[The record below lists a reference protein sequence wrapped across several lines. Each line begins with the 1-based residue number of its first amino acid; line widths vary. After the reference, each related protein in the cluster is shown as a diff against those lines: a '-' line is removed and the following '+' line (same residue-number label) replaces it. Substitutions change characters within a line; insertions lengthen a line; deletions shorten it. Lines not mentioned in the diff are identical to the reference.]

1 MKYTN
6 SLAALALMLSLS
18 AQAQTADPAVR
29 YIGSD
34 GNWFNPANWSSGR
47 VPTAGSDV
55 VIDGKAKVVI
65 DPALGSS
72 LVEIRDL
79 TVGGDAQLTG
89 LAGVI
94 LSTRNELLQD
104 NGAIVLRSG
113 GGIGEALVVAP
124 FSDPDGCSSC
134 VLVQNPTSQT
144 KRTIVLKSS
153 VTVDMGL
160 GGTTAATLTKTGAG
174 TLELNAG
181 SGYYSTTTADVLVL
195 DGQLRLSL
203 YYGFQP
209 RAGQRFQIFTAN
221 QTRTGQFLGL
231 PEGGLVGCTDDN
243 VGFHISYVGGD
254 GNDVVLSTADTNPQ
268 TCLLLPAVQKV
279 REAAARTSSAAQNIG
294 SAEKDPVAILIGLL
308 VPAVQRVREAAR

>member
-1 MKYTN
+1 MKFAKTL
-6 SLAALALMLSLS
+6 SALALVLSLS
-18 AQAQTADPAVR
+18 AQAQTADPTAH

-55 VIDGKAKVVI
+55 VIDGKAEVVI

-72 LVEIRDL
+72 LVQIRDL
-79 TVGGDAQLTG
+79 SVGGDASLTG
-89 LAGVI
+89 LPGVI
-94 LSTRNELLQD
+94 LDSRTELLQD
-104 NGAIVLRSG
+104 NGAIVMRSG
-113 GGIGEALVVAP
+113 ASTGENLVVAP

-134 VLVQNPTSQT
+134 SYVLNPLSQS
-144 KRTIVLKSS
+144 KRIIVLKSS
-153 VTVDMGL
+153 VTVDAGL
-160 GGTTAATLTKTGAG
+160 GGTTPASLTKTGTG
-174 TLELNAG
+174 TLILNAG
-181 SGYYSTTTADVLVL
+181 AGYHSSSTADLLVL

-294 SAEKDPVAILIGLL
+294 SAVKDPVAILIGLL
-308 VPAVQRVREAAR
+308 VPAVQRVREAAK